1 MRQSS
6 GLYNFRTFSDDG
18 VRLFIDG
25 VPVVDEW
32 RDYPMTN
39 HYGSIELT
47 EGIHS
52 LVYEYYENGGGAQCY
67 LLDSTWWNGIASSP
81 CSWRI

>member
-1 MRQSS
+1 
-6 GLYNFRTFSDDG
+6 
-18 VRLFIDG
+18 
-25 VPVVDEW
+25 
-32 RDYPMTN
+32 MTN

-67 LLDSTWWNGIASSP
+67 LYWTHLVERN
-81 CSWRI
+81 R